1 MRNSGGG
8 TSIID
13 CGHRFAISHEEKVLV
28 VFSPAIAGHHMTK
41 IFSVRVTLIQVSV
54 DSENSVVITRTSG
67 SVTKSYKG
75 GNEQNM

>member
-13 CGHRFAISHEEKVLV
+13 CGHRFAISHEENLEKVLV

-54 DSENSVVITRTSG
+54 DSENSVVITQRRAL
-67 SVTKSYKG
+67 
-75 GNEQNM
+75 